1 MYRIHPGRLALQSHG
16 CSVTQLAAVA
26 DLSTGAVSMQLAGH
40 SGLSS
45 AVRDAMV
52 ELIGEQATAVVV
64 TTIPREQEAEAA

>member
-1 MYRIHPGRLALQSHG
+1 MYRIHPGRLALQSQG
-16 CSVTQLAAVA
+16 CSVTQLAAVS

-52 ELIGEQATAVVV
+52 ELIGERATAVVV
-64 TTIPREQEAEAA
+64 TAIPREQEATAA